1 MNPNRHTGSTG
12 DAAAA
17 RPADGTLKSL
27 CVFCGASAGVRP
39 THVQLAA
46 RLGQTCARRGIRV
59 VYGAGGVGVMGA
71 LSDAVLAEG
80 GSITGVIPQALMDRE
95 YGRRD
100 LTELRIVGSMHERK
114 ALMHSLSDAFV
125 ALPGG
130 YGTLEELFEITAWAQ
145 LGLHHKRIVLLDDG
159 GFFSPLSRM
168 LDHARDEGFLSDAD
182 RQLVQHAKSVD
193 DALRLAARPPAP
205 PTEAPVIGPSQT

>member
-1 MNPNRHTGSTG
+1 M
-12 DAAAA
+12 
-17 RPADGTLKSL
+17 KSL
-27 CVFCGASAGVRP
+27 CVFCGAGAGVRP

-46 RLGQTCARRGIRV
+46 RVGQACARRGIRV

-95 YGRRD
+95 YGRHD

-114 ALMHSLSDAFV
+114 ALMHSLSGAFL

-145 LGLHHKRIVLLDDG
+145 LRLHHKRIVLLDDG
-159 GFFSPLSRM
+159 GFFNPLSRM

-193 DALRLAARPPAP
+193 DALRLAALPP
-205 PTEAPVIGPSQT
+205 GPSAESPAVGPAQT

>member
-1 MNPNRHTGSTG
+1 MTPGSGRKPST
-12 DAAAA
+12 DTAL
-17 RPADGTLKSL
+17 RSL

-39 THVQLAA
+39 THVRLAA
-46 RLGQTCARRGIRV
+46 RLGQTCARRGIRI

-71 LSDAVLAEG
+71 LSDGALAAG
-80 GSITGVIPQALMDRE
+80 GRITGVIPKALMDRE

-114 ALMHSLSDAFV
+114 ALMHSLSDAFL

-145 LGLHHKRIVLLDDG
+145 LHLHRKRIVLLDDG
-159 GFFSPLSRM
+159 GFFDPLTRM

-182 RQLVQHAKSVD
+182 RQLVRHAKSVD
-193 DALRLAARPPAP
+193 DALRLAALPPAP
-205 PTEAPVIGPSQT
+205 SGEPPALGPGEA